1 MTNSELLD
9 ALIAA
14 VETIE
19 WMNGCS
25 SPARDEVETAIEEGR
40 AVIAKYQGKDNDQ
53 SPFRNMAGHVAVH
66 TKTSRR

>member
-9 ALIAA
+9 ALISA

-25 SPARDEVETAIEEGR
+25 SPARDEVESAIENGR
-40 AVIAKYQGKDNDQ
+40 AVIAKYQGNSND
-53 SPFRNMAGHVAVH
+53 
-66 TKTSRR
+66 

>member
-9 ALIAA
+9 ALIEA

-25 SPARDEVETAIEEGR
+25 SPARDEVEASIEDGR
-40 AVIAKYQGKDNDQ
+40 AVIAKYQVEDKQWDNCPVVD
-53 SPFRNMAGHVAVH
+53 RVEAV
-66 TKTSRR
+66 

>member
-1 MTNSELLD
+1 MNLELLD

-25 SPARDEVETAIEEGR
+25 SPARDEVELAIENGR
-40 AVIAKYQGKDNDQ
+40 AVIAKYQGNSND
-53 SPFRNMAGHVAVH
+53 
-66 TKTSRR
+66 

>member
-9 ALIAA
+9 ALISA

-25 SPARDEVETAIEEGR
+25 SPNRDEVEAAIDEGR
-40 AVIAKYQGKDNDQ
+40 SVITKYQGKDND
-53 SPFRNMAGHVAVH
+53 
-66 TKTSRR
+66 